1 MVYHGAEHS
10 RFGHALGAMHT
21 VDKALQKIKKNSE
34 VYDIPIDLEEED
46 FKLARFAALL
56 HDVGHLPFSH
66 ALDEIIPIH
75 HEEYSAAIVEKV
87 FADIIDK
94 SGINVKDVKDLILGH
109 GPLDK
114 PFLISLINS
123 QLDVDKFDYLLR
135 DSHYA
140 GVKYGIFDLDRILD
154 SLLVI
159 EEELVIL
166 DGGYYAAEQLIL
178 ARYHMFEQLYY
189 HHTKRAFENM
199 VRIVAKHLLDNDKMN
214 YPSIEQLD
222 DNPQLRLFT
231 NYNDS
236 FFLSHVQNYSGDE
249 SIRRIVRLITDRMP
263 FKLVVD
269 SRDIWRKMPGG
280 EEEHPSVGKGF
291 FRALRNDIKNN
302 LNNMRINHAEI
313 IFDEFRNVPYKL
325 RPYTRLG
332 ESSDGPD
339 AIFIYNHKIDSK
351 KPIETLSVTVKELAT
366 SPLSTERIYV
376 DRNKHTS
383 LHNFLKSKY
392 PEYL

>member
-21 VDKALQKIKKNSE
+21 VDKTLQKIKKNSE
-34 VYDIPIDLEEED
+34 IYGIPIDIEEKD

-66 ALDEIIPIH
+66 ALDEIIPNH
-75 HEEYSAAIVEKV
+75 HEEYSAAIVEKA
-87 FADIIDK
+87 FADIIDN
-94 SGINVKDVKDLILGH
+94 SGINVKDVKDLILGQ

-140 GVKYGIFDLDRILD
+140 GVKYGVFDLDRLLD

-159 EEELVIL
+159 EGELVIL
-166 DGGYYAAEQLIL
+166 DGGYYATEQLIL

-199 VRIVAKHLLDNDKMN
+199 VRIVAKHLMDNDKLN
-214 YPSIEQLD
+214 YPTVQELD
-222 DNPQLRLFT
+222 DNQQLKLLT
-231 NYNDS
+231 NYDDS
-236 FFLSHVQNYSGDE
+236 FFLKHVQNYSGDE
-249 SIRRIVRLITDRMP
+249 YIQYIVRLITDRKP

-269 SRDIWRKMPGG
+269 SRDIWRKMPG

-302 LNNMRINHAEI
+302 LDKMLINQAEI

-332 ESSDGPD
+332 ESSGGPD
-339 AIFIYNHKIDSK
+339 AVSIYNHKIDSK

-366 SPLSTERIYV
+366 YPLSTERIYV

-383 LHNFLKSKY
+383 LLNFLKNKY

>member
-21 VDKALQKIKKNSE
+21 VDKTLQKIKKNSE
-34 VYDIPIDLEEED
+34 IYGIPIDIEEKD

-66 ALDEIIPIH
+66 ALDEIIPNH
-75 HEEYSAAIVEKV
+75 HEEYSAAIVEKA
-87 FADIIDK
+87 FADIIDN
-94 SGINVKDVKDLILGH
+94 SGINVKDVKDLILGQ

-140 GVKYGIFDLDRILD
+140 GVKYGVFDLDRLLD

-159 EEELVIL
+159 EGELVIL
-166 DGGYYAAEQLIL
+166 DGGYYATEQLIL

-199 VRIVAKHLLDNDKMN
+199 VRIVAKHLMDNDKLN
-214 YPSIEQLD
+214 YPTVQELD
-222 DNPQLRLFT
+222 DNQQLKLLT
-231 NYNDS
+231 NYDDS
-236 FFLSHVQNYSGDE
+236 FFLKHIQNYSGDE
-249 SIRRIVRLITDRMP
+249 CIQYIVRLITDRKP

-269 SRDIWRKMPGG
+269 SRDIWRKMPGE
-280 EEEHPSVGKGF
+280 EEEHPSIGKGF

-302 LNNMRINHAEI
+302 LDKMLINQAEI

-332 ESSDGPD
+332 ESSGGPD
-339 AIFIYNHKIDSK
+339 AVSIYNHKIDSK

-366 SPLSTERIYV
+366 YPLSTERIYV

-383 LHNFLKSKY
+383 LLNFLKNKY

>member
-21 VDKALQKIKKNSE
+21 VDKTLQKIKKNSE
-34 VYDIPIDLEEED
+34 IYGIPIDIEEKD

-66 ALDEIIPIH
+66 ALDEIIPNH
-75 HEEYSAAIVEKV
+75 HEEYSAAIVEKA
-87 FADIIDK
+87 FADIIDN
-94 SGINVKDVKDLILGH
+94 SGINVKDVKDLILGQ

-140 GVKYGIFDLDRILD
+140 GVKYGVFDLDRLLD

-159 EEELVIL
+159 EGELVIL
-166 DGGYYAAEQLIL
+166 DGGYYATEQLIL

-199 VRIVAKHLLDNDKMN
+199 VRIVAKHLMDNDKLN
-214 YPSIEQLD
+214 YPTVQELD
-222 DNPQLRLFT
+222 DNQQLKLLT
-231 NYNDS
+231 NYDDS
-236 FFLSHVQNYSGDE
+236 FFLKHIQNYSGDE
-249 SIRRIVRLITDRMP
+249 CIQYIVRLITDRKP

-269 SRDIWRKMPGG
+269 SHNIWRKMPG

-302 LNNMRINHAEI
+302 LDKMLINQAEI

-332 ESSDGPD
+332 ESSGGPD
-339 AIFIYNHKIDSK
+339 AVSIYNHKIDSK

-366 SPLSTERIYV
+366 YPLSTERIYV

-383 LHNFLKSKY
+383 LLNFLKNKY